1 MYKRV
6 ITVLLVTIM
15 ALGICVGC
23 SNTSGV
29 NKMVQKNQD
38 TSSKSNYSKNYLTE
52 TISNSLSEI
61 AEDNSASESS
71 IEYILSK
78 DYEMKIETDLKGL
91 QFEIPKD
98 WEKIAGEN
106 NYTYYYPEKNNFNFV
121 FLAQENKIDVK
132 LSERVYLNEFENQL
146 EQSEDVKKIISK
158 KNLTVSGKPC
168 LNVIYE
174 SEINNQDYIQDFYV
188 LINDNDCYSFIS
200 AYLKSKGNKYKDVF
214 DNLID
219 SINFVNENSEVELS
233 EIESSKPETSK
244 NDNSNS
250 EFQNTEKV
258 IYDKNNI
265 KIVYK
270 GIDDEYTKNNIKL
283 YIENNLSYDI
293 IIQDRDFSIN
303 GYMFSSTHLS
313 PTITSGKKIN
323 KDMSIYS
330 YELEENGIDKIKDVE
345 LKFLIVDKNDY
356 SRKIETEAIKFS
368 V

>member
-1 MYKRV
+1 MCKRV
-6 ITVLLVTIM
+6 ITVLLMAIM
-15 ALGICVGC
+15 ALGTCVGC

-29 NKMVQKNQD
+29 NKIVQKNQD

-61 AEDNSASESS
+61 AEDNSANESS
-71 IEYILSK
+71 IEYISSK
-78 DYEMKIETDLKGL
+78 DYEMKIEADLKGL

-98 WEKIAGEN
+98 WERNKEDLSIDYYPQKDNSDFMFLVSKESFDSKLSINSYLTEIGNELEKNSRVKKVISKENLTIKDNPCLYIVFQTEINEQDYLIYSYHLINN
-106 NYTYYYPEKNNFNFV
+106 NYF
-121 FLAQENKIDVK
+121 
-132 LSERVYLNEFENQL
+132 
-146 EQSEDVKKIISK
+146 
-158 KNLTVSGKPC
+158 
-168 LNVIYE
+168 
-174 SEINNQDYIQDFYV
+174 
-188 LINDNDCYSFIS
+188 YSFSNIH
-200 AYLKSKGNKYKDVF
+200 LKSKGNKYKDVF

-244 NDNSNS
+244 NNNLNS
-250 EFQNTEKV
+250 ESPNTEKV

-303 GYMFSSTHLS
+303 GYMFPSIHLS